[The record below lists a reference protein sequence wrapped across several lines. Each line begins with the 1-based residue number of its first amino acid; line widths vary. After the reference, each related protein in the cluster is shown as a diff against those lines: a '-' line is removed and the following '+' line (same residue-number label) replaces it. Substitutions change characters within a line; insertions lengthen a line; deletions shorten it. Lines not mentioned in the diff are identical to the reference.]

1 MTTLQIDLLDPKAG
15 KLLKN
20 LEEMNLI
27 AITNTSDDG
36 FLKLVN
42 KLRGK
47 AKNNPPTLEEITNEV
62 ELVRTARY
70 AKAKKQDH
78 S

>member
-1 MTTLQIDLLDPKAG
+1 MTTLQINLLDPKAG

-27 AITNTSDDG
+27 SITNTSEDG
-36 FLKLVN
+36 FLNLVN

-47 AKNNPPTLEEITNEV
+47 AKSNPPTLEEITNEV
-62 ELVRTARY
+62 ELVRAARY
-70 AKAKKQDH
+70 EKAKK
-78 S
+78 